1 MARPKSD
8 IDRVQAGLRIRPEIL
23 RAMKHLSIDM
33 GKPLNQLF
41 EEAAEAYLRSKGATL
56 PETISSD
63 IYKKEPPK

>member
-8 IDRVQAGLRIRPEIL
+8 INRVQAGIRLRPEIL

-41 EEAAEAYLRSKGATL
+41 EEAAEAYLRSKGAPMPVATT
-56 PETISSD
+56 PDSN
-63 IYKKEPPK
+63 KKEPPR

>member
-8 IDRVQAGLRIRPEIL
+8 IERVQAGLRLRPEIL

-41 EEAAEAYLRSKGATL
+41 EDAAEAYLRSQGAPL
-56 PETISSD
+56 PETELLANK
-63 IYKKEPPK
+63 KKEPPR